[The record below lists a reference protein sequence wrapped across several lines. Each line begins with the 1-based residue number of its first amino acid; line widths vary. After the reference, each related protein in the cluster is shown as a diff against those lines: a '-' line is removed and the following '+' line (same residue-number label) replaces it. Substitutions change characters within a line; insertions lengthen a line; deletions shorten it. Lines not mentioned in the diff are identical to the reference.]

1 MRETDGGLA
10 GGGGLSFIVEA
21 IRRSDSTIPGGT
33 VAKIEDVARHAGV
46 APSTVSYVLSG
57 KRSITERTRQRVLR
71 SIEELGYQP
80 HAGARALASNRSN
93 VVALVVPLRTGIHVP
108 VIMQFATSVV
118 TAAREHDHDVLLL
131 TQNEGVAGLKRV
143 AGTSLVDAIIV
154 MDVELRDERLPVL
167 RELRLPTVLIGF
179 PAEADGLTCIDLDF
193 TAAAVA
199 CVDHLADLGHRRVAL
214 IGSPPEVYARGT
226 GFATRT
232 TAGFTEAAARHGIAA
247 SVHPCEANP
256 AGARQVVAE
265 LLRQSPDLTAVVVH
279 NEPIIAPLLAA
290 FREAGRTVP
299 DDLSVVAICP
309 DDIAEHAMPAL
320 TSVAIPAEEVGCQA
334 IALLMAKLGG
344 HPVPDATLVAARLT
358 RRDSTGV
365 AR

>member
-1 MRETDGGLA
+1 MC
-10 GGGGLSFIVEA
+10 
-21 IRRSDSTIPGGT
+21 RRSDSTIPGGA

-108 VIMQFATSVV
+108 VIMRFATSVV

-131 TQNEGVAGLKRV
+131 TQNEGVAGLRRV

-154 MDVELRDERLPVL
+154 MDVELDDERVPVL
-167 RELRLPTVLIGF
+167 RDLRLPAVLIGF
-179 PAEADGLTCIDLDF
+179 PAQAQDLTCIDLDF

-199 CVDHLADLGHRRVAL
+199 CVDHLAELGHRRVAL
-214 IGSPPEVYARGT
+214 IGSPPEVYERGT

-232 TAGFTEAAARHGIAA
+232 TAGFTEATGRHGIAA
-247 SVHPCEANP
+247 SVHPCESTP
-256 AGARQVVAE
+256 AAAREMVTR
-265 LLRQSPDLTAVVVH
+265 LLHEHPDLTGVVVH
-279 NEPIIAPLLAA
+279 NEPVIAPVLAA
-290 FREAGRTVP
+290 IREAGRTVP

-309 DDIAEHAMPAL
+309 DDLAEHAMPAL
-320 TSVAIPAEEVGCQA
+320 TSVSIPAEEVGREA
-334 IALLMAKLGG
+334 VGLLMAKLGG
-344 HPVPDATLVAARLT
+344 QPVPDATLIEARLT
-358 RRDSTGV
+358 PRDSTGA